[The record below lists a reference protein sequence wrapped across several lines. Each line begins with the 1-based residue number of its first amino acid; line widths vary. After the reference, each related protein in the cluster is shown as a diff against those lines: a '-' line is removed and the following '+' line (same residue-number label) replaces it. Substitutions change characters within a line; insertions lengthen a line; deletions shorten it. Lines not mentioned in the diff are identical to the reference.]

1 MDSTLKINKALEI
14 DPKKIRTELITFIR
28 ENVEKTGATGV
39 VIGLSGGLDSS
50 TTITLCAEA
59 LGADRV
65 LGVSMPEAG
74 VTDPRDE
81 TDAAELAGKLGIDF
95 KVVDITPMV
104 LCMRANLG
112 NFKEDALLSSA
123 NIKPRVRMVVLYYYS
138 NLLDRLVVGCGNRS
152 ELRAGY
158 FTKYGD
164 GAADL
169 LPIGSLYKTQ
179 LKHLAINLGVP
190 ERIIQKAPT
199 AGLWKG
205 QTDED
210 ELGMS
215 YEKMDKI
222 YVGLDLGLGLN
233 EIAEAAGVKIEDV
246 KKLIERE
253 QRNAHK
259 LRAPEIPDLHSLGR
273 N

>member
-1 MDSTLKINKALEI
+1 MNAALEIKKALEI
-14 DPKKIRTELITFIR
+14 DPNQIRPKLATFIK
-28 ENVEKTGATGV
+28 ENVEKTAAKGV

-50 TTITLCAEA
+50 TTVTLCVEA

-74 VTDPRDE
+74 VTEPSDA
-81 TDAAELAGKLGIDF
+81 TDAVELANKLGIDF

-104 LCMRANLG
+104 LCMRANLE
-112 NFKEDALLSSA
+112 NFKEDAQLSSA
-123 NIKPRVRMVVLYYYS
+123 NIKPRVRMVVLYYYA
-138 NLLDRLVVGCGNRS
+138 NLLNRLVVGCGNRS

-158 FTKYGD
+158 FTKFGD

-169 LPIGSLYKTQ
+169 LPIGTLYKTQ
-179 LKHLAINLGVP
+179 LKQLAISLGVP
-190 ERIIQKAPT
+190 ERIIHKAPT

-222 YVGLDLGLGLN
+222 YIGLDLGLELS
-233 EIAEAAGVKIEDV
+233 EIAETAGVKIEDV

-253 QRNAHK
+253 KINVHK

>member
-1 MDSTLKINKALEI
+1 MDAALKIKKALEI
-14 DPKKIRTELITFIR
+14 DPKQIKIKLTTFIKK
-28 ENVEKTGATGV
+28 NVEKPKAKGV

-50 TTITLCAEA
+50 TTVTLCVEA
-59 LGADRV
+59 LGAGRV

-74 VTDPRDE
+74 VTDPRDA
-81 TDAAELAGKLGIDF
+81 TDAAELADKLGIDF

-112 NFKEDALLSSA
+112 NFKEDAVLSSA
-123 NIKPRVRMVVLYYYS
+123 NIKPRVRMILLYYYA

-179 LKHLAINLGVP
+179 VKQLAIHLGVP
-190 ERIIQKAPT
+190 DQIIQKTPT

-205 QTDED
+205 QTDEA

-215 YEKMDKI
+215 YEKIDKI
-222 YVGLDLGLGLN
+222 YAGLDLGLKLN
-233 EIAEAAGVKIEDV
+233 EIAEAAGVKIGDV

-259 LRAPEIPDLHSLGR
+259 LRGPEIPDLQSLGR

>member
-1 MDSTLKINKALEI
+1 MNAELKIKKALEI
-14 DPKKIRTELITFIR
+14 DPKQIRIKLTDFIK
-28 ENVEKTGATGV
+28 ENVGKSEAKGV

-50 TTITLCAEA
+50 TTVTLCVEA
-59 LGADRV
+59 LGAGRV

-74 VTDPRDE
+74 VTDPLDA
-81 TDAAELAGKLGIDF
+81 TDAAELADKLGIDL

-112 NFKEDALLSSA
+112 NFKEDAILSSA

-138 NLLDRLVVGCGNRS
+138 NLLNRLVVGCGNRS

-179 LKHLAINLGVP
+179 LKQLAMHLGVP
-190 ERIIQKAPT
+190 ERIIHKAPT

-205 QTDED
+205 QTDET

-215 YEKMDKI
+215 YEKIDKI
-222 YVGLDLGLGLN
+222 YVGLDLGLKLN
-233 EIAEAAGVKIEDV
+233 EIAETAGVKIGDV

-253 QRNAHK
+253 QKTAHK
-259 LRAPEIPDLHSLGR
+259 LRAPEIPDLRSLGR

>member
-1 MDSTLKINKALEI
+1 MDAALKIKKALEI
-14 DPKKIRTELITFIR
+14 DPKQIKIKLTTFIK
-28 ENVEKTGATGV
+28 ENVEKTKAKGV

-50 TTITLCAEA
+50 TTVTLCVEA
-59 LGADRV
+59 LGAGRV

-74 VTDPRDE
+74 VTDPRDA
-81 TDAAELAGKLGIDF
+81 TDAAELADKLGIDY
-95 KVVDITPMV
+95 KVVDIKPMV

-112 NFKEDALLSSA
+112 NFKDAILSSA
-123 NIKPRVRMVVLYYYS
+123 NIKPRVRMVVLYYYA

-169 LPIGSLYKTQ
+169 LPIGALYKTQ
-179 LKHLAINLGVP
+179 VKQLAIHLGVP
-190 ERIIQKAPT
+190 DRIIRKAPT

-205 QTDED
+205 QTDEA

-215 YEKMDKI
+215 YEKIDKI
-222 YVGLDLGLGLN
+222 YVGLDLGLKFN
-233 EIAEAAGVKIEDV
+233 EIAEAAGVKIGDV

-259 LRAPEIPDLHSLGR
+259 LRGPEIPDLQSLGR

>member
-1 MDSTLKINKALEI
+1 MDAALKIKKALEI
-14 DPKKIRTELITFIR
+14 DPKHFRNKLTTFIK
-28 ENVEKTGATGV
+28 ENVEKTGAKGV

-50 TTITLCAEA
+50 TTVTLCVEA

-74 VTDPRDE
+74 VTDPRDA
-81 TDAAELAGKLGIDF
+81 TDTAELADKLGIDL

-112 NFKEDALLSSA
+112 NFKEDSQLSSA
-123 NIKPRVRMVVLYYYS
+123 NIKPRVRMVVLYHYA
-138 NLLDRLVVGCGNRS
+138 NLLNRLVIGCGNRS

-169 LPIGSLYKTQ
+169 LPIGTLYKTQ
-179 LKHLAINLGVP
+179 LKQLATSLGVP
-190 ERIIQKAPT
+190 ERIIHKAPT

-205 QTDED
+205 QTDEG

-215 YEKMDKI
+215 YERMDEI
-222 YVGLDLGLGLN
+222 YVGLDLGLKLN
-233 EIAEAAGVKIEDV
+233 EIAEATGVKIEDI

-253 QRNAHK
+253 QKNAHK
-259 LRAPEIPDLHSLGR
+259 LRAPEIPD
-273 N
+273 

>member
-1 MDSTLKINKALEI
+1 MDAALRIKKALEI
-14 DPKKIRTELITFIR
+14 NPKQIRTKLTTFIK
-28 ENVEKTGATGV
+28 ESVEKTKAKGV

-50 TTITLCAEA
+50 TTVTLCVEA
-59 LGADRV
+59 LGAGRV

-74 VTDPRDE
+74 VTDPRDA
-81 TDAAELAGKLGIDF
+81 TDAAELSDKLGIDF

-104 LCMRANLG
+104 LCTRANLG
-112 NFKEDALLSSA
+112 DFKEDAQISSA
-123 NIKPRVRMVVLYYYS
+123 NIKPRVRMVILYYYS
-138 NLLDRLVVGCGNRS
+138 NLLNRLVIGCGNRS

-179 LKHLAINLGVP
+179 VKQLATHLGIP
-190 ERIIQKAPT
+190 ERIIHKAPT
-199 AGLWKG
+199 AGLWRG
-205 QTDED
+205 QMDEA

-215 YEKMDKI
+215 YEKIDKI
-222 YVGLDLGLGLN
+222 YVGLDLGLKLN
-233 EIAEAAGVKIEDV
+233 EIAEAAGVKIGDV

-253 QRNAHK
+253 RRTAHK
-259 LRAPEIPDLHSLGR
+259 LRAPEIPDLQSLGR